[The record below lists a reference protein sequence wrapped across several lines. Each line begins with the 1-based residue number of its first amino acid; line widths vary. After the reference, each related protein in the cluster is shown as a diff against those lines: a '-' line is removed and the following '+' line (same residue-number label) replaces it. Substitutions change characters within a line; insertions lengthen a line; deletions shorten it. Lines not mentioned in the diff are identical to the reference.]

1 MEAKM
6 SDLLEKNRALRAKK
20 QAELE
25 ASLKS
30 DMAQTAVA
38 HSGVGYDEPPPP
50 PKEQAELKA
59 GQDPAYFPTPDWEKL
74 PADVKALSYPMSF
87 LGGLTAGNADEVA
100 AAFDV
105 AGKGKSYSE
114 AKPTWE
120 RFASASRQY
129 HPIGS
134 ALGALSTAAIPG
146 TAPAWVSK
154 IPGVIKAAGIGA
166 AQGFGDAPMG
176 GDTLGETLSGAGS
189 AVAGYGALRGIGAG
203 IRGAATRLD
212 KARLN
217 SVESAL
223 GFKTPEARKAFADA
237 SDPEGRREDVLKAV
251 MKMSHPSRPEESLVR
266 PGRTTEEILEA
277 IKGTSGQPGIKQLAG
292 ANLQGLRK
300 ELESGRRSTPGA
312 TMADIPE
319 LLRREASEVGGY
331 EGNQDLAKLL
341 RQRAGNISEREK
353 MRGMAGPMPED
364 VDRPVGSLPGGG
376 MTLEELA
383 GQKSVF
389 NEAAGKLA
397 RDAAAGNAAA
407 TSAKIEEQNILRRIL
422 KAKELE
428 QVQGLSSDVAR
439 LSGRDLPTEYSEALG
454 NYGIADALTKAA
466 NPALDR
472 IRAHNAIGL
481 TAAIGAAGAAGA
493 QSGSM
498 AEGGLAGLG
507 TLAAIKALQKYGP
520 ATSAYLLDRA
530 GPRLPAFVGGVGN
543 RLGQA
548 SLPMTSTIEPIR
560 KYFETKE
567 LDEEEAKSHFNKNG
581 G

>member
-1 MEAKM
+1 M
-6 SDLLEKNRALRAKK
+6 SDLLERNRQLRAKK

-38 HSGVGYDEPPPP
+38 HSGVGYDEQPAP
-50 PKEQAELKA
+50 PKGQAELRG

-74 PADVKALSYPMSF
+74 PSDVKALSYPMSF

-100 AAFDV
+100 GAFDAV
-105 AGKGKSYSE
+105 GQGKPY
-114 AKPTWE
+114 AQVKPTWE
-120 RFASASRQY
+120 RFGSASRQY

-134 ALGALSTAAIPG
+134 ALGAVASAAMPG
-146 TAPAWVSK
+146 KEPAWLAK
-154 IPGVIKAAGIGA
+154 LPGILKVAGIGA
-166 AQGFGDAPMG
+166 AQGAGDTKMG
-176 GDTLGETLSGAGS
+176 GDTLGEALSGAGS
-189 AVAGYGALRGIGAG
+189 AVAGYGALRGVGAG
-203 IRGAATRLD
+203 IRGAATRID

-277 IKGTSGQPGIKQLAG
+277 IKGTSGQPGIKQLSG
-292 ANLQGLRK
+292 ASLQGLRE
-300 ELESGRRSTPGA
+300 ELESGRRKTPGA
-312 TMADIPE
+312 NLADIPAV
-319 LLRREASEVGGY
+319 LRREAEAAGGY

-341 RQRAGNISEREK
+341 RQRAENISEREK
-353 MRGMAGPMPED
+353 MRGVIGPMPED
-364 VDRPVGSLPGGG
+364 ADRPVGSLAGGG
-376 MTLEELA
+376 MTLGELA

-407 TSAKIEEQNILRRIL
+407 TSAKIEEQNILRRLL
-422 KAKELE
+422 KEKELE
-428 QVQGLSSDVAR
+428 QVQGLSADVSR
-439 LSGRDLPTEYSEALG
+439 LSGRDIPSEYNEALS

-543 RLGQA
+543 RLQQGA
-548 SLPMTSTIEPIR
+548 LPMSSTVEPIR